1 MPPLAP
7 ALDAVSERFV
17 TEAVAEVT
25 GRTKRLVR
33 LPDGSQTLQSR
44 SPSACMA
51 DADAFM
57 NGAKRILV
65 FSEAGRTGRSYHAS
79 TSPHNPHRRVH
90 FLPDP
95 CCTHHPGVPGL
106 GERKRV
112 GWGKRGVAP

>member
-1 MPPLAP
+1 MPPIAP
-7 ALDAVSERFV
+7 ALDAVIERFG
-17 TEAVAEVT
+17 TDAVAEVT

-33 LPDGSQTLQSR
+33 LPDGSQKLQSR

-65 FSEAGRTGRSYHAS
+65 FSDAGGTGRSYHAS
-79 TSPHNPHRRVH
+79 LAQHTQQRRVH

-95 CCTHHPGVPGL
+95 GCRTARIK
-106 GERKRV
+106 ERR
-112 GWGKRGVAP
+112 R